1 MRGSVA
7 KKIRKAVLPVS
18 QSVNDADVREQKRA
32 TTVSLDPKPVKII
45 TNVRTLK
52 KSSQKFLAGKI
63 KNIHRKLNSSDR
75 GLFFPVLAADVA
87 RIIAKNVQKAAA

>member
-7 KKIRKAVLPVS
+7 KKIRKAVKPVS
-18 QSVNDADVREQKRA
+18 QSVNAADVREQKRIFIA
-32 TTVSLDPKPVKII
+32 NLKPTEVM
-45 TNVRTLK
+45 TQCRTLQ

-63 KNIHRKLNSSDR
+63 KDIYRKLNSNDR

-87 RIIAKNVQKAAA
+87 RIIDENVQKTAA